1 MFGSVV
7 DAVSL
12 VFEIP
17 ISTDF
22 VEQVLFISS
31 VFVFSSSY
39 IGVVTLPQE
48 LSLREKT
55 VFFLTSSQ
63 IFSILFYFS
72 RSKP

>member
-55 VFFLTSSQ
+55 VFFFNKQSD
-63 IFSILFYFS
+63 F
-72 RSKP
+72 